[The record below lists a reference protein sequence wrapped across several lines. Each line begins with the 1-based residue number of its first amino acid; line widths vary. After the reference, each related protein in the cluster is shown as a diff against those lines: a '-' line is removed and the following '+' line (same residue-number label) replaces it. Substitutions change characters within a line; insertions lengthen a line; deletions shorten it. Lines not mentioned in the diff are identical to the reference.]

1 MDIRDRLLTA
11 AAHVFASAGY
21 RGATTRRIAQE
32 AGVNEITLFRHF
44 GSKDALIH
52 EALRTTA
59 ITVADALP
67 AEPRDPD
74 RELRAW
80 CRAVHEHLYAQRAII
95 RTVMGEME
103 ERPEA
108 ARVARGCPDASLHVL
123 AGYLRRLRERGLA
136 RAEFNAS
143 AAAAM
148 LTGVLFADVLGRD
161 IMPDLYGRDPQTA
174 IAEYVRIF
182 LRGLGVG
189 TRGAPAAPTTR
200 TRKS

>member
-1 MDIRDRLLTA
+1 MPIRDRLLA
-11 AAHVFASAGY
+11 AAARVFAASGY

-32 AGVNEITLFRHF
+32 AGVNEVTLFRHF

-52 EALRTTA
+52 EALRRA
-59 ITVADALP
+59 GAVAADPLP
-67 AEPRDPD
+67 AVPRDPE

-80 CRAVHEHLYAQRAII
+80 CRMVHEHLYHHRALI
-95 RTVMGEME
+95 RTVMGELE
-103 ERPEA
+103 EHPDA
-108 ARVARGCPDASLHVL
+108 VGVARECPGASMHALRT
-123 AGYLRRLRERGLA
+123 YLLRLRERGLA

-161 IMPDLYGRDPQTA
+161 LMPELYTRDAQSV

-189 TRGAPAAPTTR
+189 TRGARRAPPSR
-200 TRKS
+200 VPPS